1 MSRTLS
7 FATAMLT
14 AAALSVSA
22 CSSDDSDDAQ
32 EVVTVTATAEGG
44 PSVQDDGPD
53 PAGPDPTG
61 AGSAPAAD
69 PSPGQQ
75 SSPEPADNNGTITLT
90 GNVVETTAGELMD
103 GGRTPNGEPTSELHI
118 ILQLNG
124 PHQIEAKK
132 SGSPGTWEETVTQVS
147 LATPN
152 GSLSSIDWDSYVGQE
167 VTVTTTSEDLWFPS
181 DTGLPLG
188 MVRLNEGTVH

>member
-14 AAALSVSA
+14 AVALSVSA

-32 EVVTVTATAEGG
+32 EVVTVTATAEGE
-44 PSVQDDGPD
+44 PSVQDDGP
-53 PAGPDPTG
+53 APTG

-75 SSPEPADNNGTITLT
+75 SSPEPADDSGQISLT

-103 GGRTPNGEPTSELHI
+103 GGRTPNGEPASDRYI
-118 ILQLNG
+118 VLQLSS
-124 PHQIEAKK
+124 PQEVTAQQ
-132 SGSPGTWEETVTQVS
+132 SGASGQLTQKTVSQVS

-167 VTVTTTSEDLWFPS
+167 VTVTTTAEDLWFPS

-188 MVRLNEGTVH
+188 MVRLNEGTVQ

>member
-14 AAALSVSA
+14 AVALSVSA

-32 EVVTVTATAEGG
+32 EVVTVTATAEGE
-44 PSVQDDGPD
+44 PSVQDD
-53 PAGPDPTG
+53 GPDPTG

-75 SSPEPADNNGTITLT
+75 SSPEPADDSGQISLT

-103 GGRTPNGEPTSELHI
+103 GGRTPNGEPASDRYI
-118 ILQLNG
+118 VLQLSS
-124 PHQIEAKK
+124 PQEVTAQQ
-132 SGSPGTWEETVTQVS
+132 SGASGQLTQKTVSQVS

-167 VTVTTTSEDLWFPS
+167 VTVTTTAEDLWFPS

-188 MVRLNEGTVH
+188 MVRLNEGTVQ